1 MSGRATI
8 WVQHLLGTGHLRR
21 AASIAR
27 EAAALGLDVTV
38 LSGGQPVPH
47 LDLGAARLIQLPPLK
62 SLDESFS
69 GLADPSGAPAEPDY
83 LAMRRRLALEALRD
97 ARADVF
103 VTETFPFG
111 RRQLRSEVLELVA
124 AARAMDAKIVA
135 SVRDIL
141 QRPSKPERHDEM
153 LAIALGH
160 YDHVMAH
167 ADPRLMPFA
176 LTFPGAER
184 LGERLVHTGYIAG
197 PTVERTR
204 GGPGEN
210 EVIVSVG
217 GGATGGPLLAAA
229 LDARAAAGAAGG
241 LTWRLLVGHDL
252 AAGPLAARLAA
263 PPRGVVVEPARS
275 DFAGLLANG
284 AVSVSQAGYNT
295 VVDVLAAGTRAVLV
309 PFARGGETEQTD
321 RATRLADLGVAI
333 MREEAGL
340 TANGL
345 AEAVDAALAR
355 PRPGRRDVDL
365 DGAARSAALIERWC
379 GHG

>member
-1 MSGRATI
+1 VSGRVTI

-21 AASIAR
+21 AAAIAR
-27 EAAALGLDVTV
+27 EAAGLGLDVTV
-38 LSGGQPVPH
+38 LSGGGPVPH
-47 LDLGAARLIQLPPLK
+47 LDLGGARLVQLPPLK

-69 GLADPSGAPAEPDY
+69 GLAEPSGAPASPEY
-83 LAMRRRLALEALRD
+83 LAARQALAVGALR
-97 ARADVF
+97 AAWPQVL
-103 VTETFPFG
+103 VTEAFPFG
-111 RRQLRSEVLELVA
+111 RRQLKAEVLALVE
-124 AARAMDAKIVA
+124 AARANKAVIAA

-141 QRPSKPERHDEM
+141 QRPSKPERHREM
-153 LAIALGH
+153 LDIAMRH

-167 ADPRLMPFA
+167 ADPRLMPFS
-176 LTFPGAER
+176 LTFEAADR

-197 PTVERTR
+197 RIENPVP
-204 GGPGEN
+204 GGPGSN

-252 AAGPLAARLAA
+252 AQAALGDRLAR
-263 PPRGVVVEPARS
+263 PPAGVVVEPARP
-275 DFAGLLANG
+275 DFAQLLANA

-295 VVDVLAAGTRAVLV
+295 VVDLLGAGTRAVLV

-321 RATRLADLGVAI
+321 RAKRLAELGVAI

-340 TANGL
+340 TAKSL
-345 AEAVDAALAR
+345 AEAVDAALAGPR
-355 PRPGRRDVDL
+355 PRALAFDL
-365 DGAARSAALIERWC
+365 DGAATSARLIAAWC
-379 GHG
+379 RHG